1 MKIFFVLDKLGL
13 ITSEEAQESRVSVE
27 EAKIFYEIKKSE
39 SQGEINYEME
49 AEDMVS
55 FIEY

>member
-27 EAKIFYEIKKSE
+27 EAKIFYEIKKCE
-39 SQGEINYEME
+39 SQSEINYEME

>member
-39 SQGEINYEME
+39 SQSEFNYEME